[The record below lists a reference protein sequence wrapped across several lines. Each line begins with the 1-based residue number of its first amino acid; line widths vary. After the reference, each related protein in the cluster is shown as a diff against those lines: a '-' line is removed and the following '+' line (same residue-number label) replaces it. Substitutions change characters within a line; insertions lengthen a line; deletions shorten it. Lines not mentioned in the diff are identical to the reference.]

1 MHRFGFR
8 IASLALSGALLW
20 STPALAQDDEGGGTN
35 SAADH
40 KACFELRD
48 YPACFREGKAMFKN
62 EDFEA
67 SQKAY
72 LEGWRLKKNYEIAGN
87 LGNVSLRLE
96 RWREAYAYLHWAND
110 NLPPSAVD
118 KYRPVI
124 EGKKKEALAHVGAV
138 NLKVV
143 DENDAPLQGA
153 KILVDGEALA
163 YDGAEI
169 TTPAAFPV
177 VLTPGQHVIQV
188 TKDGYKSAKYDV
200 VSKPGLEE
208 TVALKLLPEVVV
220 GDDDDDDD
228 GRRVEPEGPSI
239 PIVITGAVLGAGAL
253 GAGIGM
259 FVISGQKASEREDL
273 SAPLSDGEC
282 ANNPDNPTCTQI
294 ADLSDQET
302 TFQTAG
308 IGLLIG
314 GGVISVATILYAV
327 WPRGSSEASE
337 DALLQDVEWAPIV
350 SPNYTGMA
358 LTGRF

>member
-20 STPALAQDDEGGGTN
+20 STPSLAQDGDGESTDA
-35 SAADH
+35 AADH

-48 YPACFREGKAMFKN
+48 YPACFREGKAMFQKD
-62 EDFEA
+62 DFEA
-67 SQKAY
+67 SRKAY
-72 LEGWRLKKNYEIAGN
+72 LEGWRLKQNYEIAGN

-118 KYRPVI
+118 KYRPII
-124 EGKKKEALAHVGAV
+124 EGKMKEALAHVGAV

-153 KILVDGEALA
+153 QILVDEQPLT

-169 TTPAAFPV
+169 TTPSAFPV
-177 VLTPGQHVIQV
+177 VLEPGQHVIKV
-188 TKDGYKSAKYDV
+188 IKDGYKSAKYDV

-208 TVALKLLPEVVV
+208 TVALKLLPEV

-228 GRRVEPEGPSI
+228 DDDQAVVAEGPNI

-253 GAGIGM
+253 GAGIGL
-259 FVISGQKASEREDL
+259 FVVAGQKASEREDL

-282 ANNPDNPTCTQI
+282 ANNPDQQVCTDI
-294 ADLSDQET
+294 ADLSDQES

-308 IGLLIG
+308 TALLIG

-327 WPRGSSEASE
+327 WPRGGGETSAEAGVH
-337 DALLQDVEWAPIV
+337 DLEWTPII
-350 SPNYTGMA
+350 SPGYSGMS